1 MAKLVV
7 ESITPLIIQALRN
20 FLLNGVRW
28 LPSQGPS

>member
-20 FLLNGVRW
+20 FHLGSVRW
-28 LPSQGPS
+28 LPSQELS

>member
-20 FLLNGVRW
+20 FRLSSVRW

>member
-7 ESITPLIIQALRN
+7 ESITPPIIQVLRN
-20 FLLNGVRW
+20 FRLSRVRW